1 MNNDLDQLDA
11 SASEDGEQAQAIA
24 MIRDAQAL
32 NAVRQQLARQR
43 AQPSATECE
52 VCGDDIP
59 LARQQAVLGTQL
71 CVTCQSHR
79 ERFKANYRLPDD
91 NSL

>member
-11 SASEDGEQAQAIA
+11 SGSEEGEQAQAIA

-32 NAVRQQLARQR
+32 DALRQQLARQR

-71 CVTCQSHR
+71 SVTCQSHR